1 MKIISMKHANI
12 TQWHTVNQI
21 KLKSCYYFCF
31 KLWQKL
37 YFVCSNI
44 TFFTAT
50 VQEASWDVHVMRQI
64 AAKRLQKPLSGH
76 FSMWVHTACVC
87 VGLRNVFMIK
97 LDFHSGLFC
106 DTDDTTRVVL
116 KGTDDYINAN
126 FINVSNH
133 HWLWLFKSYFVN
145 VLFLENCHLYIFV
158 CLQMK
163 IPGKGEVK
171 RYIACQGP
179 LPGTCSDFWQMMW
192 EQSTTLVVMLT
203 TQVERGRVCKYFIE
217 MIHRHKG
224 GKKSTFIY

>member
-1 MKIISMKHANI
+1 
-12 TQWHTVNQI
+12 
-21 KLKSCYYFCF
+21 
-31 KLWQKL
+31 
-37 YFVCSNI
+37 
-44 TFFTAT
+44 
-50 VQEASWDVHVMRQI
+50 
-64 AAKRLQKPLSGH
+64 
-76 FSMWVHTACVC
+76 MWVHTACVC

-126 FINVSNH
+126 FINVSIH
-133 HWLWLFKSYFVN
+133 HLLWLFKSYFVN

-158 CLQMK
+158 CLQME

-192 EQSTTLVVMLT
+192 EQSATLVVMLT
-203 TQVERGRVCKYFIE
+203 TQVERGRVWKYFIE

-224 GKKSTFIY
+224 GKNQHLFIKLSYFNTIKKLCKIQIVQKYIVYMLYISSGQHQQLVILNCNILIIQ